1 MEQITG
7 SADNFNLNETIT
19 KATENAAR
27 VRGRFNII
35 IAGRSGVGKSTLI
48 NSVFQGKMAETGSGR
63 PITTD
68 IREITKEGVPM
79 TVFDTRGLEM
89 SAFDETRD
97 AIVKLIEERN
107 GDRDP
112 DRHIHA
118 AWLCIAE
125 DSRRVEDA
133 EIELQRV
140 LAEKVPLIAVI
151 TKARNDDGFRSQ
163 VQEHLPEARNVVRV
177 RALGETLDDGHVI
190 PPWNLDTL
198 IAATAE
204 IIPEGQRIALAAA
217 QIASLKYK
225 RTQSHKAVLVAA
237 TAAAATGVSPIPFSD
252 AIILIPIQ
260 IGMVAKITSTYG
272 LDFSTGTLSTFVT
285 AGLGTVGATFAGRT
299 IVSNLLKFIPGGG
312 TIAGGTISAATAAA
326 LTTAL
331 GEAYNAALFNL
342 VKDDP
347 ETQPTPDAIVAAF
360 KQEIHLG
367 GKDKQA

>member
-7 SADNFNLNETIT
+7 PEENFDLNKAI
-19 KATENAAR
+19 KAATEKAER
-27 VRGRFNII
+27 ERGHFNII

-79 TVFDTRGLEM
+79 TIFDTRGLEM
-89 SAFDETRD
+89 SAIDETRD

-107 GDRDP
+107 NDRDP
-112 DRHIHA
+112 NRHIHA

-140 LAEKVPLIAVI
+140 LADKVPLIAVI

-163 VQEHLPEARNVVRV
+163 VQKLLPEAKNVVRV

-198 IAATAE
+198 IDATTE
-204 IIPEGQRIALAAA
+204 IIPEGQRMALAAA

-225 RTQSHKAVLVAA
+225 RTQSHKSVLVAA
-237 TAAAATGVSPIPFSD
+237 TAAAATGASPIPFSD

-285 AGLGTVGATFAGRT
+285 AGLGTVGTTFAGRT

-312 TIAGGTISAATAAA
+312 TIAGGAISAATAAA

-342 VKDDP
+342 LKDDP
-347 ETQPTPDAIVAAF
+347 ELQPTPDMIVAAF